1 MIITRT
7 ELAKLFTSTLQLLS
21 ITTPTNPSSSIASE
35 EWSQN
40 NLYISR
46 NPESSSYE
54 DNPTVFGRILE
65 GKLPCSKISET
76 ETTFTFRD
84 RTPKAPLH
92 ALVIPKTFIRSVYE
106 LEPGPALDVDGHVH
120 VHVHVHDVQ
129 LLEEMKRNALET
141 IQLEQPKS
149 YEEEDFILCFHVPP
163 FISVGHL
170 HLHVLAPAS
179 EMKFPYRYGKYQ
191 VGTLWC
197 TSLETV
203 MDLMSEGKRFV

>member
-7 ELAKLFTSTLQLLS
+7 ELTKLFTSTLQLLS
-21 ITTPTNPSSSIASE
+21 IRTPTNPSSSIASE

-106 LEPGPALDVDGHVH
+106 LEPGPALDV
-120 VHVHVHDVQ
+120 Q

-179 EMKFPYRYGKYQ
+179 EMKFHYRYGKYQ